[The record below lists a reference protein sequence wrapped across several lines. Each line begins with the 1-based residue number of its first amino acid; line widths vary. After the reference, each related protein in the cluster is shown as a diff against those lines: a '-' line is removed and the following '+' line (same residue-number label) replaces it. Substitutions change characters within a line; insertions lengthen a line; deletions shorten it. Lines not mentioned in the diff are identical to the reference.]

1 MTRQTS
7 PNNQKTIPVLNN
19 DGTPLAPTRPSR
31 ARRWIET
38 GKAAKEWK
46 HGLFA
51 VRLVSHLQEA
61 VTPEISLNIDP
72 GAKSTG
78 IAVVVQKPNNETT
91 AIAGLEIHHRGDL
104 VSRSMTTRKV
114 HRRNRRSRLRRRPAR
129 FLNRTRKEG
138 WLPPSVLSKLSNI
151 TTTVRHLKDLFPISR
166 IIIETNRFDP
176 RLLRNPQVE
185 GADYQHSER
194 GQMQVR
200 EYVLQRDQR
209 TCQYHQKCKGGKAKR
224 LEVDHIVPRSQGGA
238 YRIDNLIT
246 VCKPCNEAKSNQD
259 LEAFLAQDPDR
270 LKRVRQQLKKPM
282 ASATHMNQLVPL
294 LQTALQ
300 NTGLPVTETDAVS
313 TAHTRNELGIPKSH
327 VNDALCLAEPLKV
340 NNLPERLTLIKAVGH
355 GNRQMLSNP
364 SRYGTPRYKK
374 GPNGKQSPYRA
385 YCRIPRTHQGFTT
398 TPGHKLRQRRRQG
411 ITSGDLVFYQHPNDG
426 KVQGYATLTNRNFRV
441 AAGKNKSVKTDQVTL
456 LSRANGYRLS
466 TVPNTADRNKKL
478 KRFIVQSHP

>member
-1 MTRQTS
+1 MTRKAS
-7 PNNQKTIPVLNN
+7 PHNQNTVPVIDP
-19 DGTPLAPTRPSR
+19 DGKPLAPTKPSR
-31 ARRWIET
+31 ARRWIES

-46 HGLFA
+46 HGIFA
-51 VRLVSHLQEA
+51 VRLTSHLQEV

-78 IAVVVQKPNNETT
+78 IAVVVRQPNNETT
-91 AIAGLEIHHRGDL
+91 AIAGFEIRHRGDQI
-104 VSRSMTTRKV
+104 SRRMTARRG
-114 HRRNRRSRLRRRPAR
+114 HRQNRRSRLRRRPAR

-151 TTTVRHLKDLFPISR
+151 TTAVRHLRDLFPVSGIV
-166 IIIETNRFDP
+166 IETNRFDP
-176 RLLRNPQVE
+176 RLLRDPQVA

-194 GQMQVR
+194 GHMQVR

-209 TCQYHQKCKGGKAKR
+209 TCQYHQKCKGGKAKK
-224 LEVDHIVPRSQGGA
+224 LEVDHIVPRSKGGA

-246 VCKPCNEAKSNQD
+246 ACKPCNDAKSNHD
-259 LEAFLAQDPDR
+259 IEDFLAKDPDR

-294 LQTALQ
+294 LQTALD

-340 NNLPERLTLIKAVGH
+340 NNLPERLTLINAVGH
-355 GNRQMLSNP
+355 GKRQMLSNP

-374 GPNGKQSPYRA
+374 GPTGKQSPYRA
-385 YCRIPRTHQGFTT
+385 YCRMPRTRQGFTT
-398 TPGHKLRQRRRQG
+398 TPEHKLRQRRSQG
-411 ITSGDLVFYQHPNDG
+411 ITSGDHVSYQHPKDG
-426 KVQGYATLTNRNFRV
+426 KVQGYAALANRNSRV

-456 LSRANGYRLS
+456 LNRANGYRLS
-466 TVPNTADRNKKL
+466 TIQNTADRNKK
-478 KRFIVQSHP
+478 